1 MPKAKNQ
8 PATHDEPVAD
18 RPFIPG
24 YGVPKAKKGMLSWS
38 HVSERMESAQNYW
51 IGTTDAEG
59 CPHATPVWG
68 IWLDN
73 RLYFGGSPR
82 TRRGRNLA
90 GNPAV
95 VVHLESGSD
104 VVILRGKARQ
114 LQKPDP
120 ALTTRLAAVSATKY
134 GYKPSPEEYEG
145 GGLCEVVPEVVL
157 AWKEFPKDATRWR
170 FVTKELKRLKAR
182 RGKS

>member
-1 MPKAKNQ
+1 MNKPSSK
-8 PATHDEPVAD
+8 PGVPVAS

-24 YGVPKAKKGMLSWS
+24 YGIPKAKTGMLPWS
-38 HVSERMESAQNYW
+38 HVCERMQSAQNYW
-51 IGTTDAEG
+51 IGTTDPEG

-68 IWLDN
+68 IWLEN
-73 RLYFGGSPR
+73 RLYFGGSPK

-104 VVILRGKARQ
+104 VVILRGKAYT
-114 LQKPDP
+114 LQAPAR
-120 ALTTRLAAVSATKY
+120 ALTTRLAAASASKY

-145 GGLCEVVPEVVL
+145 GGLYEVLPEVVF
-157 AWKEFPKDATRWR
+157 AGKEFQKDATRWR
-170 FVTKELKRLKAR
+170 FETKD
-182 RGKS
+182 

>member
-1 MPKAKNQ
+1 MPKTTKASVKN
-8 PATHDEPVAD
+8 DEPTAD

-24 YGVPKAKKGMLSWS
+24 YGVPKVKKGMLPWR
-38 HVSERMESAQNYW
+38 HVCERMETAQNYW
-51 IGTTDAEG
+51 IGTTDPEG

-68 IWLDN
+68 IWLEN
-73 RLYFGGSPR
+73 RLYFGGSPK
-82 TRRGRNLA
+82 TRRGRNIA

-114 LQKPDP
+114 LQTPDRD
-120 ALTTRLAAVSATKY
+120 LTTRLAAVSASKY

-145 GGLCEVVPEVVL
+145 GGLFEVLPEVVF

-170 FVTKELKRLKAR
+170 FETKD
-182 RGKS
+182 